1 LWQIGK
7 RGKTKQTSKQ
17 QKQQQQ
23 ALENRA
29 HGPVI
34 LAEGLGILRGADLKT

>member
-17 QKQQQQ
+17 QKQQQ